1 MEIQGKIIAALP
13 EKTGSSDRGE
23 WKVQEFVLETF
34 ESFPK
39 KMVFSVFGAERLAR
53 FNIQVGQTVNV
64 SFDIDAREY
73 NNRWFNS
80 IRAFDVRQITT
91 PSVEAPFPPAGG
103 DFMDPF
109 GAAPTNNPTPS
120 AAAPQP
126 AAQPMAQAAV
136 QSTTQATAQPTAAST
151 TAPFP
156 SQQESAAGG
165 QSEDDLPF

>member
-1 MEIQGKIIAALP
+1 MEIQGKIIVALP

-39 KMVFSVFGAERLAR
+39 KMVFSVFGADRLAR

-103 DFMDPF
+103 EFMDPF
-109 GAAPTNNPTPS
+109 STDPTNNPTP

-126 AAQPMAQAAV
+126 AV
-136 QSTTQATAQPTAAST
+136 QSATQPTATTT

-156 SQQESAAGG
+156 PQQENIAGG